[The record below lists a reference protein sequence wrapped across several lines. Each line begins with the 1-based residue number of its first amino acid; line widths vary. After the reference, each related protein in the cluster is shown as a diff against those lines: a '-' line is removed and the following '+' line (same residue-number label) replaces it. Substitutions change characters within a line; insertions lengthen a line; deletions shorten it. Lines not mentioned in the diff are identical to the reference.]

1 MINVKHRA
9 LTTNYLL
16 NISGSVL
23 PLVAAFITV
32 PVYISTIGAAR
43 YGILAAVWILLGYF
57 GFLDFGLSRAS
68 AIALSRLGRA
78 GPAER
83 SPVLVTALY
92 TNAFF
97 GAIGGLLL
105 FFASGL
111 LLPHFMHL
119 TSELAKELRTA
130 MPWVACMLPVALISG
145 VGSGALDSR
154 ERFLVS
160 NLYQTF
166 GGVLG
171 QVGPLLCAL
180 LIGPSLSVVLPAAL
194 LTRVISTIMIWSSV
208 LSSEHPV
215 DFRRFERGKVREL
228 LGYGAWLTVSSS
240 IAPLL
245 QTFDQLMIGALLG
258 PAAIAHYSV
267 PMNLATRSQVIS
279 IALSKTLFP
288 RMSQASPANA
298 RIMAT
303 RAVVAVSFALGAVC
317 GPAILL
323 AGPFLRA
330 WVGAD
335 FAGYATPVAQILLV
349 GAWAN
354 GLAYLPYGMLQGQG
368 RPDLIAKIHSVE
380 VLPFLL
386 VLYLLLRA
394 FGLPGAAL
402 AWTLRTVIDCLIM
415 LSVARC
421 WLPPLKPAAVSL
433 GLMGG
438 SFALAELTSP
448 TLLPRVALA
457 VVAGGAF
464 AAAALAFEPKARTA
478 ARAALAVVGQARARL
493 VGRQPA
499 SL

>member
-1 MINVKHRA
+1 MRQRA
-9 LTTNYLL
+9 ATTNYLL
-16 NISGSVL
+16 NISGSAL
-23 PLVAAFITV
+23 PLVAALMTV
-32 PVYISTIGAAR
+32 PTYLSTIGAAR
-43 YGILAAVWILLGYF
+43 YGILAAVWVLLGYF

-97 GAIGGLLL
+97 GTVGGLLL
-105 FFASGL
+105 FFASSL

-119 TSELAKELRTA
+119 TPELAKELRTA

-154 ERFLVS
+154 ERFLAS
-160 NLYQTF
+160 NLLQTF

-171 QVGPLLCAL
+171 QVGPLACAL

-194 LTRVISTIMIWSSV
+194 LTRVISTILIWTAV
-208 LSSEHPV
+208 LFSERPV

-245 QTFDQLMIGALLG
+245 QTFDQLLIGALLG

-267 PMNLATRSQVIS
+267 PMNLATRSQIVS
-279 IALSKTLFP
+279 VALSKTLFP
-288 RMSQASPANA
+288 RMSQATLANA

-303 RAVVAVSFALGAVC
+303 RAVVAVSFALGAIC

-323 AGPFLRA
+323 AGPFLQA

-368 RPDLIAKIHSVE
+368 RPDLIAKIHFVE

-386 VLYLLLRA
+386 VLYLLVRA

-402 AWTLRTVIDCLIM
+402 AWTLRTVIDCFVM

-421 WLPPLKPAAVSL
+421 WMPPLTRAAISV
-433 GLMGG
+433 GLMAGC
-438 SFALAELTSP
+438 FALAQVTSP

-457 VVAGGAF
+457 VVAGAGF
-464 AAAALAFEPKARTA
+464 AAAALAFEPTTRTA
-478 ARAALAVVGQARARL
+478 ALAALAAVRQARARL
-493 VGRQPA
+493 VGRWPA
-499 SL
+499 SS